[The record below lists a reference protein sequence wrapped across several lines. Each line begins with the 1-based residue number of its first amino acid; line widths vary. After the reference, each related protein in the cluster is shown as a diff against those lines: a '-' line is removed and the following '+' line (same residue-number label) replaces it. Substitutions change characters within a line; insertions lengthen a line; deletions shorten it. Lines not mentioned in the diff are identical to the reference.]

1 MKQEI
6 PPFPHPQLGWL
17 FFPRFP
23 LCMQQICRTFAIG
36 FLNHIIMTGKRKQA
50 TSMVRS
56 LHRIIVLLALFVGGA
71 AMNGV
76 LAEPDLECVKASG
89 TCGATGNEAP
99 ASGRWLFLP
108 T

>member
-1 MKQEI
+1 
-6 PPFPHPQLGWL
+6 
-17 FFPRFP
+17 
-23 LCMQQICRTFAIG
+23 
-36 FLNHIIMTGKRKQA
+36 
-50 TSMVRS
+50 MVRS

-89 TCGATGNEAP
+89 TCGAAGNEAP